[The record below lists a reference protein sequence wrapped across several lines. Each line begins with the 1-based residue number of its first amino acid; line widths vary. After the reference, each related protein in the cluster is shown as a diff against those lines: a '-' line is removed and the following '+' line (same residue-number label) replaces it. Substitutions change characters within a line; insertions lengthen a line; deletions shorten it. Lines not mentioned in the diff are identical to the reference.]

1 MQFSIDRTQL
11 AQSAAVTVVNIAAL
25 ALLGLAGGYWTWQWF
40 APQPEPPSPVQ
51 ADAGGQ
57 IASALELFGTVQRES
72 SALAPTGTA
81 IRLLGVIAATEGREA
96 FAIVVVDGKQII
108 AARKGKEIVPGITLA
123 EVAPDHV
130 VLDRNGVRESLAW
143 PEKGP
148 AAENPALRT
157 NR

>member
-11 AQSAAVTVVNIAAL
+11 AQSAAVTLVNIAAL
-25 ALLGLAGGYWTWQWF
+25 ALLALAGGYWTWQWF

-72 SALAPTGTA
+72 SALAPTGIA

-108 AARKGKEIVPGITLA
+108 AARKG
-123 EVAPDHV
+123 
-130 VLDRNGVRESLAW
+130 
-143 PEKGP
+143 
-148 AAENPALRT
+148 
-157 NR
+157 